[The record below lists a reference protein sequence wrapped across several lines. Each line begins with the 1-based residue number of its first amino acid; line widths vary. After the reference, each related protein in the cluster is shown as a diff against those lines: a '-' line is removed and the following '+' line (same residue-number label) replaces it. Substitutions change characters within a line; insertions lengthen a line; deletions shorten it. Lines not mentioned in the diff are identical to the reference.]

1 MAFKF
6 GLKKENKLSRY
17 SRIQK
22 EKVEA
27 KTWSKN
33 KKGKKGLKGK
43 LKKLIGVSLVF
54 FFLMLIIG
62 SAGGLAV
69 VAHYSSLIPNPE
81 EVFNRKQDQYS
92 VFYDRNGKELYKV
105 TGKEVRE
112 NIQSI
117 DDVPEMVKWAFILSE
132 DAEFYDHKGVDIVAI
147 ARCAIGNVS
156 RARKCGGS
164 TISQQVL
171 KNTYFEQLQ
180 ADYEKQGKTLTKEER
195 KIQEIIM
202 SLRMEQQFSKDKI
215 LLFYLNEVNFGS
227 NIYGL
232 KTAASRY
239 FGKEVKD
246 LTLEEASILAGIP
259 NYPAKYYP
267 YKATSEVFCKV
278 SMGEEASES
287 EAIKEPDVEGQLPR
301 YKDSSG
307 NEIRKVAPYKCRQYY
322 VLAQFSKHLDKVNAE
337 GEILTTANITAAQT
351 DITKFR
357 SNNIDIKA
365 PHFVFYAE
373 DYLTS
378 GEFLIDGKPLTEEEI
393 RTGGYKVYTTL
404 DLDMQAVA
412 EEELKK
418 WVDGDNG
425 IKKKFGVYNG
435 AMMSINPKTGEIL
448 MMQGS
453 KDWFGERESVDEK
466 DPKYKNTARFDPKV
480 NVLITPQQTGSSNK
494 PLSYIAGIEKGMLFT
509 STFLPD
515 IPVKFGTYEPQNA
528 EGLEMNYEEGNQKN
542 FLRNMLRQ
550 SRNRPAVVA
559 ADMMGVDMMVEMY
572 QRLGLSSFKTRK
584 DVGISA
590 VLGAVE
596 VKPAE
601 QFNAYAVLANK
612 GKYNP
617 LQPILKILDRD
628 GKVVWEFKPD
638 GGKQVVDERAA
649 YLVTDMLY
657 DYAGDTVKGLK
668 GYPAAAKTGT
678 SDNNKD
684 MYFIGY
690 TPEIVT
696 GIFVGN
702 NNNGPVKKDSTGT
715 WPYGYNASRGAW
727 MAYMNR
733 IMPRYPKTPFTRPAG
748 IVEASVCLISG
759 KLATPTCG
767 GTFTEKFIDGKLP
780 PLDDSFTVK
789 NVCLDLPASR
799 PNAVSKNMLARDID
813 RANGYAADVPV
824 KYIKLGN
831 KPLHQSFFDKY
842 TNQSSTIK
850 ECDTDYN
857 VITTIPTVAI
867 SAPTVGQ
874 VVPYSASS
882 RTLRI
887 AFSSLPAIGTINQV
901 QVFLGGVAIPLSNNE
916 ATQDI
921 TVTLDNSYGYGN
933 KTLTISARDTSG
945 RVGSESVGIVLEAA
959 PVVIP
964 AAINITAPTGSI
976 SKAAVNTVTV
986 KYTGTA
992 TAPAT
997 INITFSGPA
1006 LSGSHTLTL
1015 VGDTYTYI
1023 IPANTMNNGNLN
1035 ISVTGAGGLSDTQSV
1050 TVGA

>member
-17 SRIQK
+17 SKIQK
-22 EKVEA
+22 EKLDP

-43 LKKLIGVSLVF
+43 LKKLIGVMLVF
-54 FFLMLIIG
+54 FFLLLIVG

-69 VAHYSSLIPNPE
+69 VAHYSSLIPNPK
-81 EVFNRKQDQYS
+81 EVFERKQDQYS

-112 NIQSI
+112 NIVSI
-117 DDVPEMVKWAFILSE
+117 DDVPEMVRWAFVLAE
-132 DAEFYDHKGVDIVAI
+132 DGEFYEHKGVDIVAI
-147 ARCAIGNVS
+147 ARCAIGNIS

-171 KNTYFEQLQ
+171 NNTYFEQLR
-180 ADYEKQGKTLTKEER
+180 AEYDKQGKTLSKEER

-202 SLRMEQQFSKDKI
+202 SLRMEQQFTKNDI

-232 KTAASRY
+232 KTASKRY
-239 FGKEVKD
+239 FGKDVKD
-246 LTLEEASILAGIP
+246 LTLEEATILAGIP

-267 YKATSEVFCKV
+267 YKATKEVFCKV
-278 SMGEEASES
+278 SIGEEASES

-322 VLAQFSKHLDKVNAE
+322 VLAQYTKHLAKVNAK
-337 GEILTTANITAAQT
+337 GEIVTLATIDAAKT
-351 DITKFR
+351 DVTKFR
-357 SNNIDIKA
+357 GNNIDIKA

-378 GEFLIDGKPLTEEEI
+378 GEFLIDGKAITEEEI

-404 DLDMQAVA
+404 DLDLQAIA

-418 WVDGDNG
+418 WIDSDNG
-425 IKKKFGVYNG
+425 MKKQFAAYNG
-435 AMMSINPKTGEIL
+435 AMMTIDPKTGEIL
-448 MMQGS
+448 VMQGS
-453 KDWFGERESVDEK
+453 KDWFGEKEAIDEK

-494 PLSYIAGIEKGMLFT
+494 PLTYIAGIESGVLNT
-509 STFLPD
+509 ATFLPD
-515 IPVKFGTYEPQNA
+515 MPIKFGSYEPQNA
-528 EGLEMNYEEGNQKN
+528 EGSEVPYNEGSQRN
-542 FLRNMLRQ
+542 FLRNMLRE
-550 SRNRPAVVA
+550 SKNRPAIVA
-559 ADMMGVDMMVEMY
+559 ADMMGVDLMVQMY
-572 QRLGLSSFKTRK
+572 QKLGLSAFKTRK
-584 DVGISA
+584 DVGIA
-590 VLGAVE
+590 AMLGAVE

-601 QFNAYAVLANK
+601 HFDAFAVLANK

-638 GGKQVVDERAA
+638 GGKQVVDERAV
-649 YLVTDMLY
+649 YLMNDMLY
-657 DYAGDTVKGLK
+657 DYNNNLVRGVN
-668 GYPAAAKTGT
+668 GYPAAGKTGT
-678 SDNNKD
+678 SNDNKD
-684 MYFIGY
+684 MYFVGY
-690 TPEIVT
+690 TPEVVT
-696 GIFVGN
+696 GIWIGN
-702 NNNGPVKKDSTGT
+702 NNNASTKKNAKGSLA
-715 WPYGYNASRGAW
+715 YGSNTAQPLW
-727 MAYMNR
+727 INYMKR
-733 IMPRYPKTPFTRPAG
+733 VLPRYPKTPFTRPAG

-759 KLATPTCG
+759 KLATPQCG
-767 GTFTEKFIDGKLP
+767 GTTSEKFIDGKLP
-780 PLDDSFTVK
+780 IADDSFTLK
-789 NVCLDLPASR
+789 NVCTDLPASR
-799 PNAVSKNMLARDID
+799 SNAVSKNMMARDID
-813 RANGYAADVPV
+813 RANGYAVDAYV
-824 KYIKLGN
+824 KYIKVGN
-831 KPLHQSFFDKY
+831 KPLHQSFFDKI
-842 TNQSSTIK
+842 TGQTATLP
-850 ECDTDYN
+850 ECNTDYN
-857 VITTIPTVAI
+857 TVTTVPVVAI
-867 SAPTVGQ
+867 SAPTAGH
-874 VVPYSASS
+874 VVPYSATS

-901 QVFLGGVAIPLSNNE
+901 QVFLGGVAIPLTNNE
-916 ATQDI
+916 ATQDV

-933 KTLTISARDTSG
+933 KTLTVSARDTSG
-945 RVGSESVGIVLEAA
+945 RVGSESVGIVLETA
-959 PVVIP
+959 PTIVP

-976 SKAAVNTVTV
+976 SKAVNNTVTV

-992 TAPAT
+992 LPPAT
-997 INITFSGPA
+997 INLTFSGPA
-1006 LSGSHTLTL
+1006 LSGSHTLLL
-1015 VGDTYTYI
+1015 VGDTYTYT